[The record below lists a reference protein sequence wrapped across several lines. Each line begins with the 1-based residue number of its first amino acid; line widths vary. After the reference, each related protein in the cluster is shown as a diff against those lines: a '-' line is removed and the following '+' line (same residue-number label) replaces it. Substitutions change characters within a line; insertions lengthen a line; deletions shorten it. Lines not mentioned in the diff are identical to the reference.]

1 MSCIEFKET
10 ILIMKVIME
19 HDNNTKFIID
29 NDNDNINV
37 NIYRFKFSDE
47 ITNELLAFS
56 KMNQYVDRILYKE
69 KWSEWVSENKELVD
83 CEISR
88 LQKLGYDGD
97 ILDKMFKASR
107 YYFRKKLLGK
117 VDAKSRQKYNSLDQD
132 ILYKMDMHILHNI
145 NKEDYTPASGYSSF
159 CVENVEAL
167 KVEIKRLL
175 NNETIS
181 PDSISHKIKK
191 TYKNRYFIISR
202 NVNKEEQEFHKDDNN
217 ESEEKEDIKLRMEM
231 KVRLRLEK

>member
-1 MSCIEFKET
+1 MTKLILTHDDNKNNVEFNDNMRVN
-10 ILIMKVIME
+10 I
-19 HDNNTKFIID
+19 DNNNVD
-29 NDNDNINV
+29 DVNI

-47 ITNELLAFS
+47 ITNELLTFS

-83 CEISR
+83 REISR
-88 LQKLGYDGD
+88 LQKLGYEGD

-107 YYFRKKLLGK
+107 YYFRKKSLSK
-117 VDAKSRQKYNSLDQD
+117 THAKSRQKYNSLDQD
-132 ILYKMDMHILHNI
+132 ILYKMDIHILHNM
-145 NKEDYTPASGYSSF
+145 KKDDYTPASGYSSF
-159 CVENVEAL
+159 CLEHVDIL
-167 KVEIKRLL
+167 KTEIKRLL

-202 NVNKEEQEFHKDDNN
+202 NSKKDIDKNDNEYSEDKEIE
-217 ESEEKEDIKLRMEM
+217 LRMKMNENM
-231 KVRLRLEK
+231 PTK